1 MERHHR
7 RHCPRGELWH
17 RFVMEAWMSALDV
30 GILVQPVASDSQGL
44 VRKSHANVT
53 RHGAA
58 LETYGV
64 FVILRFCDFAILRFY
79 VFAILRFCDLTVL
92 RFCDFVILRFY
103 DFTSLRLAILNDI
116 WRST

>member
-17 RFVMEAWMSALDV
+17 RFVMEAWMLALDV

-44 VRKSHANVT
+44 VMKTLLT

-64 FVILRFCDFAILRFY
+64 FVIL
-79 VFAILRFCDLTVL
+79 
-92 RFCDFVILRFY
+92 
-103 DFTSLRLAILNDI
+103 
-116 WRST
+116 

>member
-1 MERHHR
+1 MERHHL

-17 RFVMEAWMSALDV
+17 RFVMEAWMLALDV

-44 VRKSHANVT
+44 VRKNHANVT

-64 FVILRFCDFAILRFY
+64 FVIL
-79 VFAILRFCDLTVL
+79 
-92 RFCDFVILRFY
+92 
-103 DFTSLRLAILNDI
+103 
-116 WRST
+116 

>member
-7 RHCPRGELWH
+7 RQCPRSELWH

-30 GILVQPVASDSQGL
+30 GILVQQVASDSQGL
-44 VRKSHANVT
+44 VRKNHANVT

-58 LETYGV
+58 LETWCVCDYA
-64 FVILRFCDFAILRFY
+64 ILRFYDFAILRFY
-79 VFAILRFCDLTVL
+79 GFTILRFSDFTV
-92 RFCDFVILRFY
+92 LRFY

>member
-44 VRKSHANVT
+44 VRKNHANVT

-58 LETYGV
+58 LETWRV
-64 FVILRFCDFAILRFY
+64 CDFAILRLRVY
-79 VFAILRFCDLTVL
+79 DFAI
-92 RFCDFVILRFY
+92 Y
-103 DFTSLRLAILNDI
+103 DFTILRVYDL
-116 WRST
+116 RF